1 MSASVSSVRAHQK
14 LPPPAAGAD
23 RVSPRGAEPQIL
35 QVRGV
40 A

>member
-1 MSASVSSVRAHQK
+1 MSASVSSVHAHQN
-14 LPPPAAGAD
+14 PPPAAGAD
-23 RVSPRGAEPQIL
+23 MVRPRGAEPQIL